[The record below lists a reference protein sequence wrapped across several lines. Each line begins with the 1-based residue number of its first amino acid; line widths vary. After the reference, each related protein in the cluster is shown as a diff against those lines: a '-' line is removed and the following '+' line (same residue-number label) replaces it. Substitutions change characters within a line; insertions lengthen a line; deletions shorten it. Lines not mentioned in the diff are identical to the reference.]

1 VTTGGANGRTNG
13 GAAIATMGAA
23 ARVNATMETV
33 SETFTTPLP
42 ATSFLDD
49 EVKPFLIARKAVL
62 GVA

>member
-1 VTTGGANGRTNG
+1 
-13 GAAIATMGAA
+13 MGAA
-23 ARVNATMETV
+23 ARVTATMETV